1 MSNTHTFHIT
11 VEKGTHVDEFLMAMK
26 EAFIKQFGED
36 SREQIN
42 QELMCHLVCEHI
54 VNFGM
59 KETEEFLDELK
70 KNVKEAWKSTL
81 H

>member
-26 EAFIKQFGED
+26 EAFIEQFGED

-42 QELMCHLVCEHI
+42 QELMCHLVC
-54 VNFGM
+54 
-59 KETEEFLDELK
+59 
-70 KNVKEAWKSTL
+70 
-81 H
+81 